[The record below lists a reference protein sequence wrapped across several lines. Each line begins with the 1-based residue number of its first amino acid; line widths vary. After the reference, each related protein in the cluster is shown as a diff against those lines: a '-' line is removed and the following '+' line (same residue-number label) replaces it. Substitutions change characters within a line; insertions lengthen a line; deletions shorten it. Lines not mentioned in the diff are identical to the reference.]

1 MSRLIDPRDV
11 RCDTV
16 ATNIEVCL
24 RQISLAEESNHI
36 LTDILRYF
44 LALVHTVGDSIATL
58 IEVEGRSSIVQRARV
73 PNGGSCHRL
82 LLHFQLFLLFG
93 HLQRRLVVSQ
103 HRCVVLEVPIVVVV
117 VVAHR

>member
-1 MSRLIDPRDV
+1 MRTYRQHSATHASLFPLASRSGSPFDSSRF
-11 RCDTV
+11 RC
-16 ATNIEVCL
+16 I
-24 RQISLAEESNHI
+24 
-36 LTDILRYF
+36 DILRHF

-73 PNGGSCHRL
+73 PDGGSCHRL

-117 VVAHR
+117 VVVAHR